1 LTEND
6 LGLPASTDTALASGS
21 WEPCR
26 CRLQPRHPGA
36 VQGIIADVWLAGILA
51 IDDYQQAVYVLG
63 DPMIRGTS
71 AWTCARVQS
80 DVATGRSRAR
90 PQVLVR
96 GEVPLRFNLGL
107 SRSGL
112 SRSWLVL
119 ASSAALAV
127 GALSFAGSEAA
138 QAAPAHTPVAAHTA
152 AHSAAAGLAPSSL
165 NVVDYKRACPV
176 TTKPG
181 EMACMVLE
189 RTNVTHH
196 TQLSLGPD
204 AAPTGDGYGAPS
216 LQSAYDLPSST
227 NGSGETVAVV
237 DAYNDP
243 DIVSDLA
250 TYRSDWS
257 LPACGTGCFSVVN
270 ENGATSP
277 LPSNAGTNGWDVEE
291 SLDVDMVS
299 AICPLCH
306 IILVEA
312 SSADTADLGAG
323 VNAAVSL
330 GADFVS
336 NSYGGSESSSDNTY
350 DTDYYNHPGVA
361 VTASAGDDGYGV
373 SYPAASGDVTAV
385 GGTSLSTAS
394 NSRGWTE
401 TVWGSSSG
409 GEGTGSGCSADS
421 SKPSW
426 QTDTGCS
433 KRTDNDVSA
442 DANPNTGLAVYDSYS
457 EGGWLEVGG
466 TSASS
471 PMIAATFALAG
482 TPASGTYPSSYLYAH
497 TSDFFDVTSGANGS
511 CSPAYLCTA
520 ETGYDGPTG
529 LGTPDGIGGFSSST
543 TGNTVTVTNPGNQTG
558 TVGTAVSLQIHATDS
573 ASGQTLTYSATGLP
587 AGLSISTSGLIT
599 GTPTTSGSSSVTVT
613 ATDTTGAHGSASF
626 TWTINSATGNTVTVT
641 NPGSQT
647 GTVGTAVSLQISA
660 TDSASGQTLTFSAT
674 GLPAGLSIS
683 TSGLITGTPTTSG
696 SNSVTVTATD
706 TTGAHGSASFTWTIN
721 PASGGCTAQQLF
733 GNPGFETGSISP
745 WSASS
750 GVLADTGEGVPA
762 HTGSWLAWLD
772 GYGGAHTDTLSQSV
786 TIPSTC
792 VSATLSFWLY
802 INTDDPTNKA
812 YDTFSIQV
820 LNSSGTVLATLAT
833 LSNLNTTGG
842 YSQYSYSVA
851 PYIGQKITIKY
862 TGKETL
868 GSGYDTNFFEDDNA
882 LNVH

>member
-1 LTEND
+1 M
-6 LGLPASTDTALASGS
+6 AST
-21 WEPCR
+21 
-26 CRLQPRHPGA
+26 
-36 VQGIIADVWLAGILA
+36 V
-51 IDDYQQAVYVLG
+51 
-63 DPMIRGTS
+63 
-71 AWTCARVQS
+71 
-80 DVATGRSRAR
+80 
-90 PQVLVR
+90 
-96 GEVPLRFNLGL
+96 
-107 SRSGL
+107 
-112 SRSWLVL
+112 
-119 ASSAALAV
+119 ALAV
-127 GALSFAGSEAA
+127 GALSFAGSAAA
-138 QAAPAHTPVAAHTA
+138 QAAPAAVPHHLT
-152 AHSAAAGLAPSSL
+152 AHSTAGISPSAL

-181 EMACMVLE
+181 EMACMALV
-189 RTNVTHH
+189 RTNVGHH
-196 TQLSLGPD
+196 SQASLGPD
-204 AAPTGDGYGAPS
+204 QAPSGDGYGPS
-216 LQSAYDLPSST
+216 TLQAAYNLPSST
-227 NGSGETVAVV
+227 AGSGETVAVV

-243 DIVSDLA
+243 DITSDLA
-250 TYRSDWS
+250 TYRSDWG
-257 LPACGTGCFSVVN
+257 LPACGSGCFSVVN
-270 ENGATSP
+270 EEGETSP
-277 LPSNAGTNGWDVEE
+277 LPANAGTNGWDVEE

-299 AICPLCH
+299 AYCPLCH

-373 SYPAASGDVTAV
+373 SYPAASPDVTSV

-394 NSRGWTE
+394 NSRGYTE

-433 KRTDNDVSA
+433 NRTDNDTAA

-471 PMIAATFALAG
+471 PGIASVFALAG
-482 TPASGTYPSSYLYAH
+482 KPASGTYPSSYIYAH
-497 TSDFFDVTSGANGS
+497 TSDLYDITSGANGS

-520 ETGYDGPTG
+520 EVGYDGPTG
-529 LGTPDGIGGFSSST
+529 WGTPDGVGAFTSSS
-543 TGNTVTVTNPGNQTG
+543 
-558 TVGTAVSLQIHATDS
+558 
-573 ASGQTLTYSATGLP
+573 
-587 AGLSISTSGLIT
+587 
-599 GTPTTSGSSSVTVT
+599 
-613 ATDTTGAHGSASF
+613 
-626 TWTINSATGNTVTVT
+626 TGNTVTVT

-674 GLPAGLSIS
+674 GLPTSLSIS
-683 TSGLITGTPTTSG
+683 SSGLITGTPSAAG
-696 SNSVTVTATD
+696 SFSVTVKATD
-706 TTGAHGSASFTWTIN
+706 TTGASGSASFTWTIN
-721 PASGGCTAQQLF
+721 STSGCTAAQLF
-733 GNPGFETGSISP
+733 GNPGFATGSISP
-745 WSASS
+745 WTASS
-750 GVLADTGEGVPA
+750 GVLANTDEGVP
-762 HTGSWLAWLD
+762 SYPSSDDWLAWLD
-772 GYGGAHTDTLSQSV
+772 GYGEAHTDTLAQTV
-786 TIPSTC
+786 TIPSNC

-812 YDTFSIQV
+812 YDTFTTQV
-820 LNSSGTVLATLAT
+820 LNSSGTVLATLST

-842 YSQYSYSVA
+842 YSEYSYSLT
-851 PYIGQKITIKY
+851 PYIGQTITIKY

-868 GSGYDTNFFEDDNA
+868 GDGYDTNFFEDDNG

>member
-1 LTEND
+1 
-6 LGLPASTDTALASGS
+6 
-21 WEPCR
+21 
-26 CRLQPRHPGA
+26 
-36 VQGIIADVWLAGILA
+36 
-51 IDDYQQAVYVLG
+51 
-63 DPMIRGTS
+63 M
-71 AWTCARVQS
+71 RV
-80 DVATGRSRAR
+80 T
-90 PQVLVR
+90 
-96 GEVPLRFNLGL
+96 
-107 SRSGL
+107 SGL
-112 SRSWLVL
+112 SRPSWSRAWLVL
-119 ASSAALAV
+119 ASSAALAA
-127 GALSFAGSEAA
+127 GALSLAGSAAA
-138 QAAPAHTPVAAHTA
+138 QAAPEHAPASAASA
-152 AHSAAAGLAPSSL
+152 KAAAGAGPSSL
-165 NVVDYKRACPV
+165 SIVDYKRACPV
-176 TTKPG
+176 TTTPG
-181 EMACMVLE
+181 QMACMVLL
-189 RTNVTHH
+189 RTNVAHH
-196 TQLSLGPD
+196 TQTSLGPD
-204 AAPTGDGYGAPS
+204 QAPSGDGYGPSS
-216 LQSAYDLPSST
+216 LQSAYALPSST
-227 NGSGETVAVV
+227 AGSGETVAVV

-250 TYRSDWS
+250 TYRSDWG

-270 ENGATSP
+270 QNGAASP
-277 LPSNAGTNGWDVEE
+277 LPSNAGSNGWDVEE

-306 IILVEA
+306 IILVEVNSA
-312 SSADTADLGAG
+312 STANLGTG
-323 VNAAVSL
+323 VNTAVSL

-373 SYPAASGDVTAV
+373 SYPAASPDVTSV

-529 LGTPDGIGGFSSST
+529 LGTPDGVGAFSSSSSS
-543 TGNTVTVTNPGNQTG
+543 NTVTVTNPGN
-558 TVGTAVSLQIHATDS
+558 
-573 ASGQTLTYSATGLP
+573 
-587 AGLSISTSGLIT
+587 
-599 GTPTTSGSSSVTVT
+599 
-613 ATDTTGAHGSASF
+613 
-626 TWTINSATGNTVTVT
+626 
-641 NPGSQT
+641 QT

-660 TDSASGQTLTFSAT
+660 TDSASGQTLTYSAT
-674 GLPAGLSIS
+674 GLPAGLSINS
-683 TSGLITGTPTTSG
+683 SSGLITGTPTTSG

-721 PASGGCTAQQLF
+721 SATGNTVTVTNPGNQTGTVGTAVSLQISATDSASGQTLTYSATGLPAGLSINSSSGLITGTPTTAGSNSVTVTATDTTGAHGSASFTWTINAASGCTAQQLF

-745 WSASS
+745 WTATS
-750 GVLADTGEGVPA
+750 GVLANTSDGVPA
-762 HTGSWLAWLD
+762 HSGSWLAWLD
-772 GYGGAHTDTLSQSV
+772 GYGGAHTDTLAQTV

-792 VSATLSFWLY
+792 KSATLSFWLY

-812 YDTFSIQV
+812 YDTFTIQV
-820 LNSSGTVLATLAT
+820 LNSSGTVLATLGT

-842 YSQYSYSVA
+842 YTQYTYSVS

-868 GSGYDTNFFEDDNA
+868 GGGYNTNFFEDDNA
-882 LNVH
+882 LNVN